1 MASQAHLAYTQREL
15 CDITNVRDEGRVLA
29 GERILVA
36 DDSRENREF
45 IIDYILKPNHFQPIE
60 SRDGMETLD
69 LVRRQHPDLILLDL
83 QMPRLDGR
91 GVLEAL
97 QRENLNVPVILMT
110 FHGSEEI
117 AVEMFRLGVRD
128 YVKKP
133 YTPEEMLTAIDS
145 CLTEQRLR
153 KEKEALTQRL
163 LHANRELHNRVKEL
177 NALYSI
183 GKSVTGLMNL
193 PQLLARIVEAATVV
207 TAAEEGRLLLLEGNQ
222 IVQRAVKRHNDEH
235 ARPTAEVV
243 QDGIAERAIQ
253 SGQPVTFTA
262 EDMAAK
268 RQRNP
273 GLPMAMMMIP
283 LMVGGRVIG
292 TLGVNNIN
300 NGTKSFSD
308 HDNALLSALGDYAA
322 IAIENARNYQQADAN
337 RNSAAS
343 PASVPPSR
351 QHATVMLA
359 ELRGGAL
366 YSADASATA
375 HLGDI
380 LNDYLTV
387 AAEAISMREGSVV
400 QSYGDGVVA
409 IFGNPARAV
418 GAAQALQ
425 SGAASL
431 NAAHGINVGF
441 AVGVTMGDVVLGTL
455 GGSMTAVGNAVILA
469 RRLVELAEP
478 GQILVE
484 ELSSRLVSKE
494 NKLASLGRQKL
505 KGIHPLIEIFA
516 VK

>member
-1 MASQAHLAYTQREL
+1 
-15 CDITNVRDEGRVLA
+15 LA

-45 IIDYILKPNHFQPIE
+45 IIDYILKPNSFQPIE

-69 LVRRQHPDLILLDL
+69 LVRRQSPDLILLDL

-97 QRENLNVPVILMT
+97 QRENLNMPVILMT

-133 YTPEEMLTAIDS
+133 YTPEEMLAAIDT

-207 TAAEEGRLLLLEGNQ
+207 TSAEEGRLLLLEGNQ
-222 IVQRAVKRHNDEH
+222 LVLRAAKRLGEEH
-235 ARPTAEVV
+235 ARPAAEVT
-243 QDGIAERAIQ
+243 QDSIAERAIQ
-253 SGQPVTFTA
+253 SGQPVAFTA
-262 EDMAAK
+262 DEMLAK

-273 GLPMAMMMIP
+273 NLPMALSMIP

-292 TLGVNNIN
+292 ALGVNNMSS
-300 NGTKSFSD
+300 GTKSFSD

-322 IAIENARNYQQADAN
+322 IAIENARNYQQADAARSN
-337 RNSAAS
+337 DPDNERD
-343 PASVPPSR
+343 PVPPSR
-351 QHATVMLA
+351 QHAAVMA
-359 ELRGGAL
+359 VELRGGSLFNVEAGAAAQL
-366 YSADASATA
+366 AS
-375 HLGDI
+375 I
-380 LNDYLTV
+380 LTDYLTL
-387 AAEAISMREGSVV
+387 ASEAISMRDGSVV
-400 QSYGDGVVA
+400 QSYGDGLLA
-409 IFGNPARAV
+409 IFDNPARAV
-418 GAAQALQ
+418 GAAVALQ
-425 SGAASL
+425 QGAAAL
-431 NAAHGINVGF
+431 GAAHNVTVAF
-441 AVGVTMGDVVLGTL
+441 AVSVAMGDVLIGTI
-455 GGSMTAVGNAVILA
+455 GGTMTAVGNAVILA
-469 RRLVELAEP
+469 NRMLEIAEP
-478 GQILVE
+478 AQIVVE
-484 ELSSRLVSKE
+484 ELGSRLVAKE
-494 NKLASLGRQKL
+494 HKLASLGRQKL
-505 KGIHPLIEIFA
+505 KGIHPLIELFA
-516 VK
+516 VKP